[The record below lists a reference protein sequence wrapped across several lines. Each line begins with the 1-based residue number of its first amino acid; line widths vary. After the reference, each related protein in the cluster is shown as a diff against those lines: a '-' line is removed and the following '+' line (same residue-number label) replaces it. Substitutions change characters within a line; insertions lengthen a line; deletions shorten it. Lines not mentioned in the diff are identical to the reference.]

1 MGRDIDSFVTFLN
14 GKAGTFRTSK
24 GGLNNKAGRV
34 EALDTLA
41 ARFMQDQNQAVR
53 FAVLLLL
60 LLDTCSLTQHATKQ
74 IIDEAAATATDAP
87 SHRHYVKAMKKI
99 VDRGTEYVAKEITRL
114 TGMVESDS
122 VNPNKKTLFQ
132 TRINVLRAFEA
143 AATDDA
149 EL

>member
-1 MGRDIDSFVTFLN
+1 
-14 GKAGTFRTSK
+14 
-24 GGLNNKAGRV
+24 
-34 EALDTLA
+34 
-41 ARFMQDQNQAVR
+41 
-53 FAVLLLL
+53 
-60 LLDTCSLTQHATKQ
+60 
-74 IIDEAAATATDAP
+74 
-87 SHRHYVKAMKKI
+87 MKKI